1 MYDCGGRVHL
11 SLRVYKRPMAIAAPN
26 SGTSYTALSPG
37 QNYGVPLATVT
48 TLFFMWGFLTCL
60 NDILV
65 PHLKSIFDLNYT
77 KVMLIQFAFF
87 GAYFIFSLP
96 SAKIIDWM
104 GYQRSM
110 VLGLLTMGVG
120 AFLFVPAA
128 SVPSYPLFLGALIVL
143 AAGITCLQV
152 AANPYVTVLGKPET
166 ASSRLNLTQAFNSLG
181 TFLAPFFGGLF
192 ILTAAPKSADEIRA
206 LAPDAALAYRLHE
219 AATVKMPYV
228 ALGIALVLLAVAI
241 GSFKLPNIEHAQHKV
256 GEKVSDSIWKHP
268 NLIFGAIGIFVYVGA
283 EVSIGSFLVNYF
295 GQPEIGGLTE
305 KVAASFVAFYWGGA
319 MLGRFI
325 GSSLLGGAK
334 AAYMAVFTA
343 ASVVLILLS
352 YPLAGQLPSGYT
364 PGVPNLTFLAWLVV
378 AGRELFVLVAIASAT
393 ILLIALARGGKTT
406 APTGAL
412 LAICAISTSVLVA
425 VSMMT
430 NGHFAMWSI
439 ILVGFFNSIMFPS
452 IFTLGVAEL
461 GPLTGDGS
469 GVLIMA
475 IVGGAIIPVAQ
486 GWIADHIGIHH
497 AFFLPVLCYLYIL
510 YFALHGS
517 KPNSERYGLA

>member
-1 MYDCGGRVHL
+1 
-11 SLRVYKRPMAIAAPN
+11 MAIASPN
-26 SGTSYTALSPG
+26 TASTTTTASNG
-37 QNYGVPLATVT
+37 QSYGVPLATVT

-77 KVMLIQFAFF
+77 RVMLIQFAFF
-87 GAYFIFSLP
+87 GAYFIFSIP
-96 SAKIIDWM
+96 SAKIIDWI

-128 SVPSYPLFLGALIVL
+128 SVPSYRLFLGALIVL

-181 TFLAPFFGGLF
+181 TFLAPFFGGLL
-192 ILTAAPKSADEIRA
+192 ILSSAPKTVDEIRA
-206 LAPDAALAYRLHE
+206 MAPADLLAYRLHE
-219 AATVKMPYV
+219 AATVKTPYV
-228 ALGIALVLLAVAI
+228 GLGIALVLLAVAI
-241 GSFKLPNIEHAQHKV
+241 GSFKLPKIEHAQHKV
-256 GEKVSDSIWKHP
+256 GEKVNDSIWRHP
-268 NLIFGAIGIFVYVGA
+268 NLIFGAIAIFVYVGA

-295 GQPEIGGLTE
+295 AQPEIGGLTE

-319 MLGRFI
+319 MVGRFI
-325 GSSLLGGAK
+325 GSALLQKMKTGSLLGICAVC
-334 AAYMAVFTA
+334 AA
-343 ASVVLILLS
+343 
-352 YPLAGQLPSGYT
+352 G
-364 PGVPNLTFLAWLVV
+364 
-378 AGRELFVLVAIASAT
+378 LVAISM
-393 ILLIALARGGKTT
+393 L
-406 APTGAL
+406 
-412 LAICAISTSVLVA
+412 TS
-425 VSMMT
+425 
-430 NGHFAMWSI
+430 GHFAMYSI

-469 GVLIMA
+469 GIMIMA

-497 AFFLPVLCYLYIL
+497 AFFLPVICYLYIL
-510 YFALHGS
+510 FFALSGS
-517 KPNSERYGLA
+517 KPNSERYVQA

>member
-1 MYDCGGRVHL
+1 MYDCGDHAIHSPAKGGL
-11 SLRVYKRPMAIAAPN
+11 ELMAIATPN
-26 SGTSYTALSPG
+26 TGTPSGTPTVSSPG
-37 QNYGVPLATVT
+37 QSYGAPLATVT

-65 PHLKSIFDLNYT
+65 PHLKPIFDLNYT

-87 GAYFIFSLP
+87 GAYFLFSIP
-96 SAKIIDWM
+96 SAKVIDWI

-110 VLGLLTMGVG
+110 VVGLLVMGLG

-192 ILTAAPKSADEIRA
+192 ILTAARNIEDVRA
-206 LAPDAALAYRLHE
+206 LAPDALQAYRLHE
-219 AATVKMPYV
+219 AATVKLPYV
-228 ALGIALVLLAVAI
+228 GLGIALVLLAIAI
-241 GSFKLPNIEHAQHKV
+241 GSFKLPKIPHAQHQL
-256 GEKVSDSIWKHP
+256 GEKVNDSIWNHP

-295 GQPEIGGLTE
+295 SQPEIGGLTE

-319 MLGRFI
+319 MVGRFI
-325 GSSLLGGAK
+325 GS
-334 AAYMAVFTA
+334 
-343 ASVVLILLS
+343 
-352 YPLAGQLPSGYT
+352 
-364 PGVPNLTFLAWLVV
+364 
-378 AGRELFVLVAIASAT
+378 
-393 ILLIALARGGKTT
+393 
-406 APTGAL
+406 AL
-412 LAICAISTSVLVA
+412 LQKVKTGGLLAVCAVCAAGLVA
-425 VSMMT
+425 VSMLT
-430 NGHFAMWSI
+430 NGHTAMYSI

-452 IFTLGVAEL
+452 IFTLGIAEL

-469 GVLIMA
+469 GIMIMA

-497 AFFLPVLCYLYIL
+497 AFFLPVICYLYIL
-510 YFALHGS
+510 YFALSGS
-517 KPNSERYGLA
+517 RPNSERYAKV